1 MLILDLIGVAVF
13 AVSGAVA
20 AARARLD
27 VFGIVVLGV
36 ITALGGGVIRDLLL
50 GITPPSTL
58 RQWPYLLVAGLASL
72 LAWIPPA
79 KGRSRAVTRRT
90 VLVADALGL
99 SLFVTTGTA
108 TAFAVG
114 APAVTA
120 CLVGVLTGVGG
131 GVLRD
136 VLLREI
142 PMVLHRDIYALPAI
156 AGAHLVAAGHWL
168 SWPEPVTLAAGAVSI
183 ATLRLLAIW
192 RGWDAPR
199 PPERTQPDELTGH

>member
-36 ITALGGGVIRDLLL
+36 ITALGGGVIRDVLL

-58 RQWPYLLVAGLASL
+58 RQWPYLLVAGMASL
-72 LAWIPPA
+72 LAWIPPT

-99 SLFVTTGTA
+99 ALFVTTGTA
-108 TAFAVG
+108 KAFTVG

-120 CLVGVLTGVGG
+120 CLVGVVTGIGG

-156 AGAHLVAAGHWL
+156 AGALLVAAGHWL
-168 SWPEPVTLAAGAVSI
+168 TWPEPLTLAAGAVSI
-183 ATLRLLAIW
+183 AVLRLLAIW